1 MATTASIKLT
11 QEQRNELANALRV
24 KPEQIPHEIGI
35 VAVSPES
42 GKLMGLP
49 EDMQARFSPAL
60 IIT

>member
-1 MATTASIKLT
+1 
-11 QEQRNELANALRV
+11 V